1 MRNTLA
7 RTLSR
12 VSGCHHPGTRG
23 LIETE
28 GVSMKPI
35 ARRLARRLVLAL
47 SLAAVPAW
55 ADPAPV
61 VEHRPLAGLT
71 APGRVIVD
79 RWGIAH
85 VRAANVHDAFF
96 LQGWNAARDRL
107 WQIDLWRKRGWGCFR
122 PASGGTYLD
131 QDRAARLLL
140 YRGDMRSG
148 WATYPATAHAET
160 EAFVA
165 GINAYVGEVEAGREP
180 LPREFTLTGS
190 RPDHW
195 QADDVLRIRGHALV
209 SNLADEVER
218 AKLICKGRAPF
229 LTLHRRIEPVHAIRV
244 PAGLDPCDIPADV
257 LDICSGPRAWRLRRD
272 RLPKLGFPMRC
283 GREVS
288 IGPGSRKGRTTGPS
302 MPRIRQRAA
311 DSRQRDP
318 HRAHGVPS
326 LRYLVDMA
334 APVSILPGQGTGA
347 AGGKFRAQRNGSL
360 GLTIFPADQE
370 DHVYRTSPLHP
381 GAYLYKGRWEPF
393 RVVRETVAIKGG
405 ATRGRAQI
413 RVTARSSTRTRA
425 MRSACAQCGTPPA
438 RRVISM
444 RRGCSGARTGA
455 ISARP
460 TLIGERRRS
469 IWSMPMSKA

>member
-1 MRNTLA
+1 MSTMPFSCKA
-7 RTLSR
+7 
-12 VSGCHHPGTRG
+12 GTRRA
-23 LIETE
+23 
-28 GVSMKPI
+28 I
-35 ARRLARRLVLAL
+35 AC
-47 SLAAVPAW
+47 
-55 ADPAPV
+55 
-61 VEHRPLAGLT
+61 
-71 APGRVIVD
+71 GRSTC
-79 RWGIAH
+79 G
-85 VRAANVHDAFF
+85 
-96 LQGWNAARDRL
+96 
-107 WQIDLWRKRGWGCFR
+107 
-122 PASGGTYLD
+122 ASGAGAAFGQPRGTYLD

-218 AKLICKGRAPF
+218 AELICKGRAPF
-229 LTLHRRIEPVHAIRV
+229 LTLHRRIEPVHAIKV

-257 LDICSGPRAWRLRRD
+257 LDICSGPRAWRLRRTAC
-272 RLPKLGFPMRC
+272 RSWASRC
-283 GREVS
+283 GVV
-288 IGPGSRKGRTTGPS
+288 GKSRSG
-302 MPRIRQRAA
+302 RAA
-311 DSRQRDP
+311 GRVEQLGHRCRAFGSGRPILASDP

-381 GAYLYKGRWEPF
+381 GAYPQGTLGTLSRGARDGCDQGRGDAEVELKFASRP
-393 RVVRETVAIKGG
+393 GHP
-405 ATRGRAQI
+405 RGRGPCVRLAHS
-413 RVTARSSTRTRA
+413 VEH
-425 MRSACAQCGTPPA
+425 P
-438 RRVISM
+438 
-444 RRGCSGARTGA
+444 RRGGLFQCDVDVQGQRTGA